1 MRAIFGMLGLV
12 IAVAIVY
19 WIYSAQYGGEHG
31 NLPPKQQIDVT
42 GVRMDLM
49 ALSQAERR
57 YAALHGSYATLEE
70 LQQEESV
77 PFKGTEN
84 RGYTYEI
91 NFEDVQS
98 FRITATPVDPE
109 RIHWPTL
116 SIDQMGQ
123 LSTSK

>member
-1 MRAIFGMLGLV
+1 MLGLV
-12 IAVAIVY
+12 VAAAIVY
-19 WIYSAQYGGEHG
+19 WLYSAQYGGEHG
-31 NLPPKQQIDVT
+31 KLPPKQQIDVT

-77 PFKGTEN
+77 QFKGTEN

-91 NFEDVQS
+91 NFEGAQS

-109 RIHWPTL
+109 KIHWPTL
-116 SIDQMGQ
+116 AIDQVGQ
-123 LSTSK
+123 VSTLK